1 MKVRINKNGFESSE
15 IEEVKSIVVFDDFG
29 NPMYASRQMNENNS
43 VQGKA
48 GEPGFEEM
56 LKTFGLRLKVPYK
69 TVKMQ

>member
-29 NPMYASRQMNENNS
+29 NPMYAAKQVNEHNS

-48 GEPGFEEM
+48 GEPGFNEM

-69 TVKMQ
+69 MVKIA